1 MNSEFKGLLEKAKQ
15 ARETAYAP
23 YSNFQVGVAVLANS
37 KIFTGGNQENACSR
51 LGVCA
56 EQSAFSSIPQTDL
69 TDSAGKSLVT
79 AIVVI
84 GSADEFTSPCGGCR
98 QLFVQFCHPDTPVW
112 MVNRSADV
120 VQESTVGELLPY
132 AFRL

>member
-1 MNSEFKGLLEKAKQ
+1 MNSKFQELLEQAKQ
-15 ARETAYAP
+15 ARETAYATH
-23 YSNFQVGVAVLANS
+23 SNFQVGVAVLANS
-37 KIFTGGNQENACSR
+37 KIFTGANQENDCFR

-56 EQSAFSSIPQTDL
+56 EQSAFSRILPEDL
-69 TDSAGKSLVT
+69 IDSSGKSLVT
-79 AIVVI
+79 GIVVI

-132 AFRL
+132 SFRL